1 MSTYG
6 VIEITVI
13 FLELLLVIDRIIA
26 VAVMRYNNENE
37 GMVEMLSIL
46 PEYQKKGLSSR
57 LLRHCEYVFH
67 RGGFRSMKMQILY
80 EKNKSYEYLERL
92 GYTVI
97 ADEEITEMKNSIK
110 HEVYNK
116 YRKLTI
122 TKDISILYL
131 CLLIDLFKN

>member
-1 MSTYG
+1 
-6 VIEITVI
+6 
-13 FLELLLVIDRIIA
+13 
-26 VAVMRYNNENE
+26 
-37 GMVEMLSIL
+37 
-46 PEYQKKGLSSR
+46 
-57 LLRHCEYVFH
+57 
-67 RGGFRSMKMQILY
+67 MKMQILY

-97 ADEEITEMKNSIK
+97 ADEEMTEMKNSIK